1 MGARYDNRSTF
12 RPVRGRSTA
21 LFRSHPWWLRVL
33 GAVLLAVTAFAVS
46 MAMHL
51 PQQGYTFLLLYPAV
65 IASAYFAG
73 RDAGLAATGACTTM
87 VAARMLL
94 MWNDQRDML
103 LVQIASLLLFTVIG
117 AGSAVLLSRLKRAL
131 RQLEVSNAQLIEAN
145 ETARAAREETDLL
158 LRELRHRVRN
168 DLTNIIAIVRMQA
181 KTLPEE
187 AAAHLRGAADRLQVL
202 AKVHQRLS
210 RQGHS
215 PVVEMEPFL
224 RDLCSELRSTLLP
237 LKPVALECDID
248 EISLPSTR
256 AVSVGLIVNELVT
269 NAIKYG
275 YPDGREGTIC
285 VYLEATGGMVEVG
298 VDDDGVGFCP
308 DTLEV
313 QGTGLGHRLV
323 RSLAAQLGGRFQ
335 CSTEEGATSC
345 LAAFP
350 VEPPQRPRLDAGE

>member
-1 MGARYDNRSTF
+1 MGARNDSGLAT

-21 LFRSHPWWLRVL
+21 LLRPQPMWLRAA
-33 GAVLLAVTAFAVS
+33 GAVLLAIVAFALS

-51 PQQGYTFLLLYPAV
+51 PEQGYTFLLLYPVV

-73 RDAGLAATGACTTM
+73 RDAGLAATGACTVM
-87 VAARMLL
+87 VASRMLL
-94 MWNDQRDML
+94 MWNDQRDLL
-103 LVQIASLLLFTVIG
+103 LVQIASLLLFTLIG

-131 RQLEVSNAQLIEAN
+131 SQLELSNAQLIEAT
-145 ETARAAREETDLL
+145 ESARAAGEETDLL

-181 KTLPEE
+181 KSAPEE
-187 AAAHLRGAADRLQVL
+187 AATHLRAAADRLQVL

-215 PVVEMEPFL
+215 PVVEMRPFL
-224 RDLCSELRSTLLP
+224 RDLCSELRTTLLP
-237 LKPVALECDID
+237 LKPVALECDVD

-275 YPDGREGTIC
+275 YPDGREGTIS
-285 VYLEATGGMVEVG
+285 VYLECSGGTVEVG
-298 VDDDGVGFCP
+298 VEDDGVGF
-308 DTLEV
+308 EV
-313 QGTGLGHRLV
+313 ATIQNEGTGLGHRLV

-335 CSTEEGATSC
+335 CSAEAGQTSC
-345 LAAFP
+345 MVAFP
-350 VEPPQRPRLDAGE
+350 LDPPARPRLDAQD